1 MSIFVVDASVAVK
14 WFFPEPHSD
23 AALRLLASD
32 NTLYAP
38 DLLFSEFGNVLWKR
52 FRNNEITKN
61 EANAAL
67 EGLLALP
74 LQVQFSQ
81 ALIPLAIEIAC
92 AENRT
97 VYDSLYLA
105 AALAVQFPLVTADAK
120 LYRKVSKGR
129 LTGYLL
135 WVEDIPD

>member
-14 WFFPEPHSD
+14 WFFPEIHSET
-23 AALRLLASD
+23 ALRLLAPA

-52 FRNNEITKN
+52 YRKKETTKSEI
-61 EANAAL
+61 NAAL
-67 EGLLALP
+67 EGLLAVP
-74 LQVQFSQ
+74 LRIQLSQ
-81 ALIPLAIEIAC
+81 TLIPLAVEIAC

-105 AALAVQFPLVTADAK
+105 AALAIQFPLVTADAK
-120 LYRKVSKGR
+120 LYRSVSKGR
-129 LTGYLL
+129 FLGHIV
-135 WVEDIPD
+135 WVEDIPE